1 MKKLGIVMALMGPTI
16 LFAQHAVTLKTGET
30 KKGKLIS
37 VVNDEAKFMINGTIN
52 SWPLSSLKSINLDEP
67 ISSNTVSTASGNAE
81 EKSLQ
86 VGAFKVNYVM
96 VGRSI
101 KTPPKI
107 SNGTQETGV
116 VVVAITIDK
125 YGNVMKAEPG
135 AAGSTTTSNYL
146 YTKAKQ
152 AAESVKFD
160 NIPTAPLQTSGFITI
175 TF

>member
-1 MKKLGIVMALMGPTI
+1 MKKFSVLVALFAPAFA
-16 LFAQHAVTLKTGET
+16 FAQHSVTLKTGEV
-30 KKGKLIS
+30 KKGKLVS
-37 VVNDEAKFMINGTIN
+37 VANDEAKFMINGTIN

-67 ISSNTVSTASGNAE
+67 VSTNTVSTASGNAE

-86 VGAFKVNYVM
+86 VGTFQVKYVM
-96 VGRSI
+96 AGRSI

-107 SNGTQETGV
+107 TNGTQETGV

-135 AAGSTTTSNYL
+135 AAGSTTTSAYL

-160 NIPTAPLQTSGFITI
+160 NVPTAPLQTNGFITI